1 MDVTENQIMVVDG
14 YLVVIVMFTVHV
26 KGRKRVGESRIKY
39 TKCCIM
45 RNGCGKLLREIQFGS
60 GSSVEQAA
68 ILSESLGSTNLA
80 EVVCEE

>member
-1 MDVTENQIMVVDG
+1 
-14 YLVVIVMFTVHV
+14 
-26 KGRKRVGESRIKY
+26 
-39 TKCCIM
+39 M